1 MLPAV
6 KNELK
11 TLALAV
17 HFLTR
22 IPTPFD
28 VDFSPQRLL
37 DASRYY
43 PLVGA
48 IIGTVAALAF
58 FITELALPT
67 TIAVIIATAAT
78 ALLTGAFHEDGLAD
92 TFDGVSGAHDRNRA
106 LEIMHD
112 SRIGT
117 FGTLALILV
126 ISTKIAALSSLS
138 DTTTIIITLIAA
150 HIISRTSIVIVQATS
165 TYARETGIAGPQN
178 QPLRSI
184 NTIIATLTALTT
196 IASPHPHPNRRP
208 PSHRRSH
215 HRTHPNPPLL
225 PTQTKRPHRR
235 HPRRHPTN
243 HRTSNLHS
251 PSNHPLKSHKHL
263 FPRSRGKCPKDRPN
277 APFETK
283 GARAQ
288 RAGYA
293 RTGRAEEA
301 TTTSPSRSEGDAGV
315 KRQQGVPG
323 LHSLRATTPTTHPL
337 LQEGVRRRTQVP
349 VEDDAL

>member
-28 VDFSPQRLL
+28 VDYSPQRLL

-48 IIGTVAALAF
+48 IVGTVAATAYYV
-58 FITELALPT
+58 TDLALPT

-92 TFDGVSGAHDRNRA
+92 TFDGISGGHDRNRA

-117 FGTLALILV
+117 FGALALILV
-126 ISTKIAALSSLS
+126 ITLKIAALSSLS
-138 DTTTIIITLIAA
+138 DTTTIIIALIAA

-165 TYARETGIAGPQN
+165 TYARETGIAGPQD
-178 QPLRSI
+178 QPFKPI
-184 NTIIATLTALTT
+184 NTIIATLTALIT
-196 IASPHPHPNRRP
+196 IAALALILSP
-208 PSHRRSH
+208 
-215 HRTHPNPPLL
+215 TAALL
-225 PTQTKRPHRR
+225 ATAGAITGHILIRLYFQPKLKGHTGDTLGATQQITE
-235 HPRRHPTN
+235 
-243 HRTSNLHS
+243 L
-251 PSNHPLKSHKHL
+251 
-263 FPRSRGKCPKDRPN
+263 
-277 APFETK
+277 
-283 GARAQ
+283 
-288 RAGYA
+288 
-293 RTGRAEEA
+293 A
-301 TTTSPSRSEGDAGV
+301 TYIA
-315 KRQQGVPG
+315 
-323 LHSLRATTPTTHPL
+323 LAATL
-337 LQEGVRRRTQVP
+337 
-349 VEDDAL
+349 